1 MDVNRKRAGPAASAG
16 PAGGADPRGRAP
28 AVSDAQSTSSA
39 PPAAA
44 PLYAERGPQPS
55 IPARVEVDPRR
66 RGFLRA
72 AAGAGALGTL
82 AALSGETAAAPAA
95 AAAAPVE
102 PAQPKGYHETDHI
115 RKYYATARYW

>member
-1 MDVNRKRAGPAASAG
+1 MDVNRKLAGPSGPAA
-16 PAGGADPRGRAP
+16 PADPRGGTP
-28 AVSDAQSTSSA
+28 TVSDAQSTSSA
-39 PPAAA
+39 PRAAA
-44 PLYAERGPQPS
+44 PLYAERAPQLS
-55 IPARVEVDPRR
+55 VPARVEVDPRR

-82 AALSGETAAAPAA
+82 AALSGEA
-95 AAAAPVE
+95 AAAAPASAAPAE